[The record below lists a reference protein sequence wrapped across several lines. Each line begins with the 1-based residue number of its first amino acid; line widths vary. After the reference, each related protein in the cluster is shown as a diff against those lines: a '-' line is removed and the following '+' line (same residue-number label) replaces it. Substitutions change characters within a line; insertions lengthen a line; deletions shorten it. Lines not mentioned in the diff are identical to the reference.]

1 MIQNSVTSKLPLQGP
16 RISLTAVESSDIPF
30 LREFFQDMSSLLYY
44 IPTTARPL
52 NEQQIESLLM
62 DWNDGKEN
70 FVFAVRIQGRLI
82 GLVNLDGLDWVNSHV
97 EAGIALTDPDVRGQG
112 LASETLSLLI
122 QYCFEELGLHRIWA
136 RIIDRNIPSIRLFQ
150 SLGFLEEG
158 RMRQHVLRN
167 GEYRDMLIM
176 GLLNQPQ
183 DGC

>member
-1 MIQNSVTSKLPLQGP
+1 
-16 RISLTAVESSDIPF
+16 
-30 LREFFQDMSSLLYY
+30 
-44 IPTTARPL
+44 
-52 NEQQIESLLM
+52 
-62 DWNDGKEN
+62 DGKEN

-150 SLGFLEEG
+150 SLGFREEG